1 MAGDALRHTVLG
13 TEIID
18 LVADVSDLAAKEIRL
33 AKAEFS
39 ENVLAKVQASVWLVA
54 AALLSFLSL
63 AFVLE
68 AAVFAL
74 VSLGLAVYWACL
86 VIAAALAILGAVGL
100 AYGRSAAHQSLTPD
114 RSVKQI
120 REDIRTAKEVLT

>member
-1 MAGDALRHTVLG
+1 MAGDVLRNTALG
-13 TEIID
+13 KAIID
-18 LVADVSDLAAKEIRL
+18 LVGDVSDLATKEIRL

-39 ENVLAKVQASVWLVA
+39 ENVQAKVQASVWVGA

-74 VSLGLAVYWACL
+74 ARFGMAVHWAYLVVAAFLAV
-86 VIAAALAILGAVGL
+86 LAAVGV
-100 AYGRSAAHQSLTPD
+100 AHGRSVAHQSFTPD
-114 RSVKQI
+114 RSVNQI
-120 REDIRTAKEVLT
+120 REDIRTAKEVLS

>member
-1 MAGDALRHTVLG
+1 MAGDVLRNTALGRA
-13 TEIID
+13 IID
-18 LVADVSDLAAKEIRL
+18 LVGDLTDLAAKEIRL

-39 ENVLAKVQASVWLVA
+39 ENVQAKVQASGWLGA
-54 AALLSFLSL
+54 AALLSFLAS

-74 VSLGLAVYWACL
+74 ASFGMAIHWACL
-86 VIAAALAILGAVGL
+86 VVAALLAVLAAVSL

-120 REDIRTAKEVLT
+120 REDIRTAKEVLS